1 MLAQSFWKIF
11 KIISKKSDILK
22 VFEQDLLEHNYLS
35 GYSTV
40 QMGKLKVFLIAIVV
54 LTQLADVSSNL
65 VSDYVNQVIYVE
77 SYRYR
82 GHWLDATYATSLF
95 LSYAFPNQRLAL
107 FTDSPESSVIHNI
120 WSKWIVRQ
128 GPGNTLALESVRFPN
143 HFLDAH
149 DSGYCL
155 VTYSPYPYNK
165 VWALWYLEYS
175 SGRYAFRSKRYS
187 NSRLD
192 AHDSGTARITAGSGI
207 WSQMRIYQPKIAEI
221 KTLVFTYNNTKGS
234 TPLKVSFTEKIG
246 ISRTDT
252 QSSSYTISTEMGLEI
267 KSIFSAKASFSA
279 TWAQSTSTT
288 WSKETSRTVE
298 VTVNPGTVKRIY
310 QLQGTY
316 GPFKV
321 SSNHLFFEG

>member
-1 MLAQSFWKIF
+1 MENLQDIL
-11 KIISKKSDILK
+11 KKSAILK
-22 VFEQDLLEHNYLS
+22 VFEQDLLERNHLS
-35 GYSTV
+35 AYSTV

-54 LTQLADVSSNL
+54 LTQLVDVSSTS

-82 GHWLDATYATSLF
+82 GRWLDAFYDPSSLF
-95 LSYAFPNQRLAL
+95 RYAFPNIRFAR
-107 FTDSPESSVIHNI
+107 FTDSPESSVVYKT

-149 DSGYCL
+149 DSGYCR
-155 VTYSPYPYNK
+155 VTYSSYPYNK

-175 SGRYAFRSKRYS
+175 SGKYAFRSKRFS
-187 NSRLD
+187 GSRLD
-192 AHDSGTARITAGSGI
+192 AHDSGSARVTAGSGK

-221 KTLVFTYNNTKGS
+221 KTLIFTYNNTKGS
-234 TPLKVSFTEKIG
+234 TPIKVSFTEKIG

-252 QSSSYTISTEMGLEI
+252 QSSSYTISAEMGLEI
-267 KSIFSAKASFSA
+267 KSIFSAKTSFSA
-279 TWAQSTSTT
+279 TWARSTSTT
-288 WSKETSRTVE
+288 WTKETSRTVE
-298 VTVNPGTVKRIY
+298 VTVKLGTVKKIY